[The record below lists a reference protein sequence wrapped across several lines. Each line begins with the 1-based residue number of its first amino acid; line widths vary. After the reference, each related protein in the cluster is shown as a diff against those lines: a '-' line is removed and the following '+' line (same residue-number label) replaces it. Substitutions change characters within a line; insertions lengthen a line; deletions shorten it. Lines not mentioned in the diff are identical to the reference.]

1 MAYALKNQIGRVFL
15 AMFVM
20 ASLVALMVV
29 PAFAQ
34 ADLATE
40 AKQAATSAVTGGV
53 AVAAVILAA
62 VILYR
67 IIKKF
72 SS

>member
-1 MAYALKNQIGRVFL
+1 MASVLKNQIGRVFL
-15 AMFVM
+15 ALFVM
-20 ASLVALMVV
+20 ASLVVLMVV

-34 ADLATE
+34 DLATE

>member
-1 MAYALKNQIGRVFL
+1 MYTAIKTQMGRVFL

-20 ASLVALMVV
+20 SSLVAVSVM
-29 PAFAQ
+29 PAY
-34 ADLATE
+34 ADLAQE
-40 AKQAATSAVTGGV
+40 AKSAATSAVVGGT

>member
-1 MAYALKNQIGRVFL
+1 MVTAMKNQIGRVFL

-20 ASLVALMVV
+20 GSLMLLMVV

-34 ADLATE
+34 GLAAE
-40 AKQAATSAVTGGV
+40 ARDAATAAVSGGV
-53 AVAAVILAA
+53 AVAAIILAA